1 MSTLNLYAITTLIWS
16 STWLAITFQLG
27 QVAPAVSVVWRFA
40 LSASIL
46 FAFALWRRLPLGF
59 APRDHL
65 WIALQGFLMFGLN
78 YVCVYLSE
86 QSLASGLVAV
96 ASSVIVFWN
105 IIGMRVFFGTPIN
118 PVIALAA
125 LIGVGGVVLVF
136 LPDIANFS
144 ASGPAVRGLVLAL
157 IGAVS
162 ASLGSMAAL
171 RNQKHHIPIVPLI
184 AWAMLYGT
192 LFIAAYAA
200 LSGVAFTFDWSF
212 RYVASL
218 LYLALLGSVLAFAAY
233 LTLLKRIGADRAGYI
248 GAAVPVIALLLS
260 TVFEG
265 LRWEASMLLGVL
277 LCVAGNVLILRGAER
292 RTSLS

>member
-1 MSTLNLYAITTLIWS
+1 MTTIQLYLATTLIWS

-65 WIALQGFLMFGLN
+65 WIALQGLLMFGLN

-105 IIGMRVFFGTPIN
+105 IIGMRVCFGTPIN

-125 LIGVGGVVLVF
+125 LIGVVGVVLVF

-144 ASGPAVRGLVLAL
+144 TSGPAVRGLILAIL
-157 IGAVS
+157 GTVS
-162 ASLGSMAAL
+162 ASLGGMAAV
-171 RNQKHHIPIVPLI
+171 RNQRHHMPMVPLI
-184 AWAMLYGT
+184 AWAMFYGT
-192 LFIAAYAA
+192 VFIAAYA
-200 LSGVAFTFDWSF
+200 V
-212 RYVASL
+212 
-218 LYLALLGSVLAFAAY
+218 
-233 LTLLKRIGADRAGYI
+233 
-248 GAAVPVIALLLS
+248 
-260 TVFEG
+260 
-265 LRWEASMLLGVL
+265 
-277 LCVAGNVLILRGAER
+277 
-292 RTSLS
+292 